1 MLLNKIKL
9 MKLPTRIL
17 IGLIAGL
24 ICGVLASGN
33 YFSVVPIISVLPDY
47 IEPIGKLWV
56 NAIRMVVIPL
66 LVSLLITAIAGHN
79 NNANNVAQL
88 SGKTIG
94 LFVLMIV
101 ISSLYTFLF
110 APTMLTLLSIDP
122 QASQELLANTGAA
135 SASIAELPPFKNWFV
150 NLIPANP
157 IRAAADSATL
167 PLMIF
172 TALLAMALLKIDAD
186 KRANFVN
193 FFEAIKQALFVL
205 IEWIMAVAPIGI
217 FALVLPLAAKLGIS
231 AITLLGSF
239 IFIASFLIV
248 IMTLLLYPIATMVG
262 RVPLKLFV
270 RSLIPV
276 QIIGF
281 STRSSLASLPATIDA
296 TEKLGVSSKT
306 SGVVLPFA
314 VTMLKFAS
322 PIARTTGTYFIAH
335 LYGIEL
341 SVMQLIIIAMSIGL
355 LSFYSPGIPSGG
367 LLIMTPIY
375 SSLGLPI
382 EGIGLLIAVDLIVDM
397 FITASNVTA
406 NVTAAVLMSRE
417 DR

>member
-1 MLLNKIKL
+1 MT
-9 MKLPTRIL
+9 LPIRIL
-17 IGLIAGL
+17 IGLMLGL
-24 ICGVLASGN
+24 ICGVLASGH
-33 YFSVVPIISVLPDY
+33 YFHVTALISSLPNI

-66 LVSLLITAIAGHN
+66 LVSLLITSIAGHN
-79 NNANNVAQL
+79 NKTNQVAKL

-94 LFVLMIV
+94 LFVFMIV
-101 ISSLYTFLF
+101 ISSFYTFLL
-110 APTMLTLLSIDP
+110 APSFLSFLSLDP
-122 QASQELLANTGAA
+122 QASQGLLASSATA
-135 SASIAELPPFKNWFV
+135 SVASTELPAFSSWFI
-150 NLIPANP
+150 NLIPSNP

-172 TALLAMALLKIDAD
+172 TALLSMALLKIESE
-186 KRANFVN
+186 KRLQFVG
-193 FFEAIKQALFVL
+193 FFEALKQALFVL
-205 IEWIMAVAPIGI
+205 INWIMLVAPIGI
-217 FALVLPLAAKLGIS
+217 FALVFPLAATLGVS

-239 IFIASFLIV
+239 IGIACLLIV
-248 IMTLLLYPIATMVG
+248 IMTLLLYPIATIVG
-262 RVPLKLFV
+262 RVPFKFFV
-270 RSLIPV
+270 RTLIPV

-322 PIARTTGTYFIAH
+322 PIARTTGTYFIAM
-335 LYGIEL
+335 LYGIDL
-341 SVMQLIIIAMSIGL
+341 SIIQLVIVALAIGL

-367 LLIMTPIY
+367 LLIMAPIY

-382 EGIGLLIAVDLIVDM
+382 EGIGILIAVDLIVDM

-406 NVTAAVLMSRE
+406 NVTAAILMSRS
-417 DR
+417 DRTR

>member
-1 MLLNKIKL
+1 
-9 MKLPTRIL
+9 MKLPSKIL
-17 IGLIAGL
+17 IGLVLGL

-33 YFSVVPIISVLPDY
+33 YFSIAPIISTLPEY

-66 LVSLLITAIAGHN
+66 LVSLLITSIAGHN
-79 NNANNVAQL
+79 NNANNVAKL

-94 LFVLMIV
+94 LFVIMIL

-110 APTMLTLLSIDP
+110 APTLLSFLSIDP
-122 QASQELLANTGAA
+122 LASQELLASTGAA
-135 SASIAELPPFKNWFV
+135 SVKIAELPPFKDWLV
-150 NLIPANP
+150 NLIPSNP
-157 IRAAADSATL
+157 IRAAADGATL

-172 TALLAMALLKIDAD
+172 IALLAMALLKIDTD
-186 KRANFVN
+186 KRTNFIN
-193 FFEAIKQALFVL
+193 FFEALKQALFVL

-217 FALVLPLAAKLGIS
+217 FALVFPLAAKLGLS

-239 IFIASFLIV
+239 ILIASSLIV
-248 IMTLLLYPIATMVG
+248 VMTLLLYPIATIIG
-262 RVPLKLFV
+262 KIPLKLFV

-322 PIARTTGTYFIAH
+322 PIARTTGTYFIAN
-335 LYGIEL
+335 LYGIDL

-406 NVTAAVLMSRE
+406 NVTATVLMSRG
-417 DR
+417 DRV

>member
-1 MLLNKIKL
+1 

-110 APTMLTLLSIDP
+110 APTLLTFLSIDP